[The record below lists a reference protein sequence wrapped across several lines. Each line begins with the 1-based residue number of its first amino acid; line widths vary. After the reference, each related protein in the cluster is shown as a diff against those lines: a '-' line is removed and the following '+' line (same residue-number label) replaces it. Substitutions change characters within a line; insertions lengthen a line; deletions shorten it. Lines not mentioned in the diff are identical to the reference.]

1 MITYVIINAE
11 QILLVLGILFVV
23 LIIKLGEQYN
33 VSVQIITMRDGLV
46 VDKDLRKKVV
56 AQTHVNKIQIRVEMI
71 GVNYALLLSLK
82 MTLSIHVY
90 HLLHLDLLH
99 LHLHLLHK
107 RQIDPPLVQDHIVL
121 LVVSLILL
129 CPLPY

>member
-1 MITYVIINAE
+1 
-11 QILLVLGILFVV
+11 
-23 LIIKLGEQYN
+23 
-33 VSVQIITMRDGLV
+33 MRDGLV

-90 HLLHLDLLH
+90 HLLHLDLHH